1 MFGKLFTTFF
11 CVWTVSNSR
20 TKQCS
25 EHCFVKMSL
34 DVDGALGA
42 DAALGKEVSRLGDER
57 NLFKQ

>member
-1 MFGKLFTTFF
+1 
-11 CVWTVSNSR
+11 
-20 TKQCS
+20 
-25 EHCFVKMSL
+25 MSL